1 MTIRFLSVCSG
12 IEAASVALEP
22 LGFTPVL
29 YSEIERF
36 PRAVLKH
43 RLGAYDIA
51 RETGRVPLWGDFT
64 ALRPRHLRHFNI
76 PFPELLIGG
85 TPCQSFS
92 VAGLRRG
99 LSDARGNLTLSFV
112 KLAHALRNAGPLR
125 WLIWE
130 NVPGVLNHAENP
142 FGCFLGGIAGA
153 DAPLHS
159 PQERG
164 RWPSAGMVAGPWARA
179 AWRVF
184 DCRYFGLAQRRE
196 RVFVVAGFGDGA
208 DPAAILFER
217 KGLPG
222 DFAPRRK
229 QGKDVAP
236 TIAARTKGGG
246 GLGTDCDLDGGLI
259 AAFGGNNGSGALE
272 VAAAL
277 NAKGGTGRSDFESE
291 TFVAH
296 TLRAEGFDASE
307 DGPGRGI
314 PLVPV
319 PSSLAFDCKASGR
332 NGFGVGEIAPTLRA
346 MGRSGSDQNA
356 GGQIALASDCGVRRL
371 TPRECS
377 RLQGFPDDW
386 AEIPWNRKTAEL
398 CPDGPQYK
406 AYGNSFPV
414 PVIRWIGRRILE
426 ANGGSH

>member
-1 MTIRFLSVCSG
+1 MTLRYLSVCSG

-64 ALRPRHLRHFNI
+64 AIRPRHLRRFGI
-76 PFPELLIGG
+76 PFPDVLIGG

-92 VAGLRRG
+92 IAGLRGG

-125 WLIWE
+125 WLIYE
-130 NVPGVLNHAENP
+130 NVPGILNHEDNP
-142 FGCFLGGIAGA
+142 FGCFLAGIVGA
-153 DAPLHS
+153 DAPLCS

-179 AWRVF
+179 AWRIF

-208 DPAAILFER
+208 DPATVLFER
-217 KGLPG
+217 KGGPG

-246 GLGTDCDLDGGLI
+246 GLGTDFDLDGGLI
-259 AAFGGNNGSGALE
+259 DVAGTLAPGAHPGGFNGGREGGAMPE
-272 VAAAL
+272 
-277 NAKGGTGRSDFESE
+277 FEGD
-291 TFVAH
+291 TAGAI
-296 TLRAEGFDASE
+296 RA
-307 DGPGRGI
+307 
-314 PLVPV
+314 
-319 PSSLAFDCKASGR
+319 ASG
-332 NGFGVGEIAPTLRA
+332 GSS
-346 MGRSGSDQNA
+346 RSYAA
-356 GGQIALASDCGVRRL
+356 GGFGVRRL
-371 TPRECS
+371 TPKECS
-377 RLQGFPDDW
+377 RLMGFPDDW
-386 AEIPWNRKTAEL
+386 AKIPWNRKPAEQ

-406 AYGNSFPV
+406 VYGNSFPV
-414 PVIRWIGRRILE
+414 PVIRWIGRRIAAVDARLLATVTSPYSPTPE
-426 ANGGSH
+426 ARYNDAAQTTHQPKGGQR